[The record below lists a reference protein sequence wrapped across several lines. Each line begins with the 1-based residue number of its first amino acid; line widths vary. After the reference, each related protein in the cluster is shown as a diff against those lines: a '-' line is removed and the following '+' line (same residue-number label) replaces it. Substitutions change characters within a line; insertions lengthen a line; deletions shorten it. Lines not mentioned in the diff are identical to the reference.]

1 VMLGG
6 RTSEEIALGDM
17 TTGAENDL
25 IEATRLARRMVTRW
39 GMGSLGPVAYQT
51 DEQQPFLGYELTQ
64 GRDFSE
70 TTATQVDRDIQQM
83 LQERHETARQLLT
96 GARDKLDDL
105 VKALLQEETIDQDEL
120 ARTLGPRPKLALEVS
135 SVS

>member
-1 VMLGG
+1 
-6 RTSEEIALGDM
+6 LGDM

-70 TTATQVDRDIQQM
+70 TTARQVDRDIQQR

-96 GARDKLDDL
+96 GARDKLDNL
-105 VKALLQEETIDQDEL
+105 VKALLQEETIDQAGL
-120 ARTLGPRPKLALEVS
+120 ARILGPRPKLAMEVS
-135 SVS
+135 SVA

>member
-1 VMLGG
+1 
-6 RTSEEIALGDM
+6 M

-25 IEATRLARRMVTRW
+25 VEATRLARRMVTRW

-70 TTATQVDRDIQQM
+70 TTATRVDQDVQQL
-83 LQERHETARQLLT
+83 LQERHETARRQLT

-105 VKALLQEETIDQDEL
+105 VEALLHEETIDQDEL
-120 ARTLGPRPKLALEVS
+120 AQVLGPRPEAAVPAS
-135 SVS
+135 PVV

>member
-1 VMLGG
+1 MLGG

-96 GARDKLDDL
+96 GAREKLDDL
-105 VKALLQEETIDQDEL
+105 VKVLLQEETIDQAGL
-120 ARTLGPRPKLALEVS
+120 ARILGPRPKLAMEVS
-135 SVS
+135 NVA